1 MTPLDRLVREIVA
14 QDGPISLERLMAL
27 ALGHPKHG
35 YYMTRDPFGAA
46 GDFVTAPEI
55 SQMFG
60 ELLGLWAAG
69 VWRQMGA
76 PARVTLMELGPG
88 RGTLM
93 ADALRAGAAM
103 PGFRQAVDLVLVETS
118 PVLRDAQ
125 KRALAPSGV
134 PARWSDTLD
143 DAPDGPL
150 IVLANEFFDA
160 LPARHYVRSPEGWRE
175 RMIGLGEGGAL
186 AFNLADAVEPT
197 LKAEAPQGAILELSP
212 VSLRV
217 MSHLAARIARDG
229 GAALIVDYGYARTAL
244 GETLQ
249 ALKAHKPVD
258 PLTMLGEA
266 DITVHVD
273 FSALARAAHSAG
285 AAVWGP
291 VTQARLLR
299 DLGIGARAAT
309 LARRTGARGM
319 ARLDA
324 DLNRLAGAGP
334 DSMGELFKALAVT
347 HPVLPAPPAFAM
359 TRNTR
364 DAETPAA

>member
-14 QDGPISLERLMAL
+14 MEGPISLERLMAL

-46 GDFVTAPEI
+46 GDFVTAPEV

-60 ELLGLWAAG
+60 ELLGLWAAE
-69 VWRQMGA
+69 VWRVMGA
-76 PARVTLMELGPG
+76 PAAVTLMELGPG

-103 PGFRQAVDLVLVETS
+103 PGFRQALRVVMVETS
-118 PVLRDAQ
+118 PVLREAQ
-125 KRALAPSGV
+125 RRALQPSGV
-134 PARWSDTLD
+134 AARWSETLD

-160 LPARHYVRSPEGWRE
+160 LPARHYVRAPDGWRE
-175 RMIGLGEGGAL
+175 RMIGLRDDGAL
-186 AFNLADAVEPT
+186 TFDLADAVEPALT
-197 LKAEAPQGAILELSP
+197 AEAPEGAILEMSP

-217 MSHLAARIARDG
+217 MGALAGRIARDG
-229 GAALIVDYGYARTAL
+229 GAALVVDYGHARTAL

-258 PLTMLGEA
+258 PLAALGEA
-266 DITVHVD
+266 DLTVHVD
-273 FSALARAAHSAG
+273 FSALGRAAQAAG

-299 DLGIGARAAT
+299 DLGIGARADR
-309 LARRTGARGM
+309 LARRMDAAGI

-334 DSMGELFKALAVT
+334 DSMGELFKALAVA
-347 HPVLPAPPAFAM
+347 HPDLPAPPAFAM
-359 TRNTR
+359 TRMK
-364 DAETPAA
+364 